1 MINQERQLESDL
13 RFYRRRANEEL
24 AAADRA
30 ITEAARERRLQ
41 LAGVFLQRLSAVEND
56 ARPMFEWT
64 GKQRSAP
71 KRLSRGRASA

>member
-41 LAGVFLQRLSAVEND
+41 LAGVFLQRLSAVQND
-56 ARPMFEWT
+56 GGPMFEWAAN
-64 GKQRSAP
+64 R
-71 KRLSRGRASA
+71 